1 MHEDIKQKW
10 NGKITNGDTVYI
22 LGDIGRKGKNEGL
35 IALMATLKG
44 RKVLVRGNH
53 DDLSDYRLRQ
63 VFAEVCEYKEIT
75 DSFEGKN
82 YKLVLCHYPIL
93 MWNGQHKGSILIYG
107 HTHTSQEDAYFQKC
121 VNDFLNDP
129 KYIREGE
136 KKGAAINVGCMQPY
150 MGYEPRTLKELLPPE
165 LLS

>member
-1 MHEDIKQKW
+1 MKVDAVV
-10 NGKITNGDTVYI
+10 NAANTD
-22 LGDIGRKGKNEGL
+22 LR
-35 IALMATLKG
+35 MA
-44 RKVLVRGNH
+44 
-53 DDLSDYRLRQ
+53 
-63 VFAEVCEYKEIT
+63 AA
-75 DSFEGKN
+75 
-82 YKLVLCHYPIL
+82 
-93 MWNGQHKGSILIYG
+93 YG

-129 KYIREGE
+129 KYICEGE